1 MGASRLEA
9 YSLDQLVGGRTVKLV
24 GSDGQSMELT
34 IQGYQFPEHATAKYD
49 SNWLI
54 VAVEVSNPRGAWR
67 ASDPC
72 LLTYE
77 VARLAEWLEAVAE
90 GGEPSPQVGFIE
102 PNLEFHVVQR
112 KGGRVL
118 RVLFGLELRPTW
130 AQSDLEWAEEV
141 SVEFPIGDLDLQEAA
156 QDLRQQ
162 LRRYPQRAAV

>member
-1 MGASRLEA
+1 M
-9 YSLDQLVGGRTVKLV
+9 KLV